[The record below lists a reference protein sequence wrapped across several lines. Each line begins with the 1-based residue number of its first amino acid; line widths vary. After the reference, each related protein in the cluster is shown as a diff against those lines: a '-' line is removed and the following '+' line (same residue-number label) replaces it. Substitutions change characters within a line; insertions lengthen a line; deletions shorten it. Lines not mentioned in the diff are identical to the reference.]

1 MVCHVNTP
9 SPSNPTKCSTCD
21 RKSARNNSSS
31 SICDTVENVASHED
45 SKRKAFICPV
55 CDRVFGS
62 RHNLKRHFM
71 IHTGEKPFTCDI
83 CTKSFRELSTLK
95 KHMLTHT
102 RSRLFRCTLCDL
114 DFSDFSSYS
123 RHNQLHDDPG
133 SGKGDGGD
141 IVVLDDEDNED
152 SDTKEDIEFECSE
165 CRMKFHKI
173 THYTEHL
180 KVHTTSFSFQCYV
193 CKRMFKCKEKLNAHF
208 VTHDTDDHSPFPN
221 TNFNVLKQSTSV
233 SGNKIK

>member
-9 SPSNPTKCSTCD
+9 SPTNPTKCSSCD
-21 RKSARNNSSS
+21 KKSPRNNSSS
-31 SICDTVENVASHED
+31 SICDSVENVASTED
-45 SKRKAFICPV
+45 SKRKAFVCPV
-55 CDRVFGS
+55 CDRIFGS

-71 IHTGEKPFTCDI
+71 IHTGEKPFNCDI

-114 DFSDFSSYS
+114 DFSDYSSYS
-123 RHNQLHDDPG
+123 RHNQLHDDQT
-133 SGKGDGGD
+133 SGKGDSD
-141 IVVLDDEDNED
+141 VVILDDDEGED
-152 SDTKEDIEFECSE
+152 SGDNKDDGDFECSE
-165 CRMKFHKI
+165 CRMKFSKV

-180 KVHTTSFSFQCYV
+180 KVHTTSFSFQCYI

-208 VTHDTDDHSPFPN
+208 VTHDTDDNSPFPN
-221 TNFNVLKQSTSV
+221 THFNVLKHQNV
-233 SGNKIK
+233 AGNKIK